1 MGMTDPIADMLT
13 RIRNANQAKHEKV
26 EMSVSKE
33 KLEILNVIKNEGYI
47 ASYEV
52 LERELKNHRMEKYI
66 QVVLKYTDKKERVI
80 TGLTRISKPGLRIYA
95 KAAEMPKVFNG
106 LGIAIVS
113 TSKGVMTDREA
124 RKEKIGGEV
133 IAYVW

>member
-26 EMSVSKE
+26 EMSVSKA
-33 KLEILNVIKNEGYI
+33 KLEILEVIKKEGYI
-47 ASYEV
+47 QGYEV

-66 QVVLKYTDKKERVI
+66 LVTLKYTDKKERVI
-80 TGLTRISKPGLRIYA
+80 KGITRISKPGLRIYA
-95 KAAEMPKVFNG
+95 KAEEMPKVFNG

-113 TSKGVMTDREA
+113 TSNGVMTDREA
-124 RKEKIGGEV
+124 RKQKIGGEV
-133 IAYVW
+133 MAYVW